1 MEPEAEVNGEHD
13 IIAEREPKV
22 HTMKM
27 WFHLG
32 NDEVILFNFWNIRS
46 VAGLLLACFIVSV
59 LAFAYEALKWFR
71 IKLQTSS
78 ERERIRWSTPINE
91 RNVERDDGEEFIK
104 SVRSSS
110 QQDVYA
116 PTTTSPS
123 GSLRPMKFPFG
134 IIISQPSI
142 VISRLIEVALYGT
155 QLFLAYCL
163 MLITMTFNAWLMLA
177 VVSGAAVGHW
187 LFATL

>member
-1 MEPEAEVNGEHD
+1 MEPEVEVNGED
-13 IIAEREPKV
+13 NIIAKGERNM
-22 HTMKM
+22 HTTKM

-32 NDEVILFNFWNIRS
+32 NDEIVLFNFWNIRS
-46 VAGLLLACFIVSV
+46 VGGLFVACLIVSV
-59 LAFAYEALKWFR
+59 LAFGYEALKWLR
-71 IKLQTSS
+71 IKVQSS
-78 ERERIRWSTPINE
+78 NERKRIRWSTPVIE
-91 RNVERDDGEEFIK
+91 RNVEHDDGEEFIK
-104 SVRSSS
+104 RVRSSS

-123 GSLRPMKFPFG
+123 ASLRPKKFPFG
-134 IIISQPSI
+134 VIFSQPST
-142 VISRLIEVALYGT
+142 VISWPIEVALYGT